1 MEVSTISFKHGKN
14 LQIGKYNHIHPDV
27 QVGDDVTIR
36 SYVELRNGTI
46 IGDRCYIDSGV
57 KSSGQCKIGNDVT
70 IRYDAIIARNVI
82 IEDGVF
88 ISPQVMF
95 INIPFKA
102 KEKKPTIIRK
112 GAKIGTNATINDGV
126 EIGEGVIIG
135 AKAFVNRDC
144 LEPGVYIGN
153 PAKLLTKKVKKGKNV
168 RVEQGA
174 IIGAQ
179 PTILDK
185 HEIVNPNY
193 GVEIGNNV
201 WVGSGTRIMLG
212 LEKDTKIGNNV
223 KIGALCNIG
232 HDTTIEDDTT
242 IINGTQIAGHV
253 HIGKKTYIGMGTNI
267 KQRVSIGNGTII
279 GMGSNVTKD
288 IPDNVLAYGNP
299 CKVIRPLRHPLKHY
313 LRMLLP

>member
-1 MEVSTISFKHGKN
+1 MPTINEFKHGKN

-27 QVGDDVTIR
+27 EVGDDVTIR

-95 INIPFKA
+95 INIPFKE
-102 KEKKPTIIRK
+102 KEKKATIIRK

-126 EIGEGVIIG
+126 EVGEGVIIG

-144 LEPGVYIGN
+144 LELGVYIGN
-153 PAKLLTKKVKKGKNV
+153 PARLLTKKVKKGRNV
-168 RVEQGA
+168 RVEPGA
-174 IIGAQ
+174 IIGTL
-179 PTILDK
+179 PTVLDK
-185 HEIVNPNY
+185 HEIVNPIH
-193 GVEIGNNV
+193 GVELGDNV
-201 WVGSGTRIMLG
+201 WVGSNTVIMLG
-212 LEKDTKIGNNV
+212 LENATKIGNNV

-232 HDTTIEDDTT
+232 HDVVIEDDTT
-242 IINGTQIAGHV
+242 IINGVHIAGHA
-253 HIGKKTYIGMGTNI
+253 HIGKKSYIGMGANI
-267 KQRVSIGNGTII
+267 KQRVRIGKGTLI

-288 IPDNVLAYGNP
+288 IPDNVIAYGNP
-299 CKVIRPLRHPLKHY
+299 CKPVSKRRHPIKHY

>member
-1 MEVSTISFKHGKN
+1 M
-14 LQIGKYNHIHPDV
+14 
-27 QVGDDVTIR
+27 GDDATIR

-95 INIPFKA
+95 INVPFKP
-102 KEKKPTIIRK
+102 KEKKATIIRK

-126 EIGEGVIIG
+126 EVGEGVIIG

-144 LEPGVYIGN
+144 LTPGVYIGN
-153 PAKLLTKKVKKGKNV
+153 PARLLAKKVKKGKNV
-168 RVEQGA
+168 KVEPGA

-185 HEIVNPNY
+185 GEIVTPQY
-193 GVEIGNNV
+193 GVELGDNV
-201 WVGSGTRIMLG
+201 WIGSNTVIMLG
-212 LEKDTKIGNNV
+212 LENDTKIGNNV
-223 KIGALCNIG
+223 IIGSLCNIG
-232 HDTTIEDDTT
+232 HDTIIEDSTT
-242 IINGTQIAGHV
+242 VINGTQIAGHV
-253 HIGKKTYIGMGTNI
+253 HIGRKSYIGMGSKI
-267 KQRVSIGNGTII
+267 KQRVRIGNGSII

-288 IPDNVLAYGNP
+288 IPNNVLAYGNP
-299 CKVIRPLRHPLKHY
+299 CKVIKPLRHPIKHY
-313 LRMLLP
+313 LRMMLP